1 MKIELTK
8 SEFELL
14 VKNNILSNR
23 IDFID
28 NDDSILISSSLK
40 GFEIL
45 LDNLGDLI
53 AEKGIGNNGEINH
66 FGIRIEKI
74 IDKISDTIWG

>member
-8 SEFELL
+8 SEFDLL
-14 VKNNILSNR
+14 IQNNLLPNI

-28 NDDSILISSSLK
+28 NDDSILISSNLM

-53 AEKGIGNNGEINH
+53 AEKGIGDDGEINH
-66 FGIRIEKI
+66 FGLRIEKI

>member
-8 SEFELL
+8 SEFDLL
-14 VKNNILSNR
+14 VENNILSNL
-23 IDFID
+23 INFTD
-28 NDDSILISSSLK
+28 NDDCILISSNLI

-53 AEKGIGNNGEINH
+53 AEKGIGDDGEINN

-74 IDKISDTIWG
+74 IDKISDKIW

>member
-8 SEFELL
+8 SEFDLL
-14 VKNNILSNR
+14 VKNNILSSL
-23 IDFID
+23 IDFTN
-28 NDDSILISSSLK
+28 NDDCILISSNLI
-40 GFEIL
+40 GFELL

-53 AEKGIGNNGEINH
+53 AEKGIGDDGEINN

-74 IDKISDTIWG
+74 IDKISDKIW